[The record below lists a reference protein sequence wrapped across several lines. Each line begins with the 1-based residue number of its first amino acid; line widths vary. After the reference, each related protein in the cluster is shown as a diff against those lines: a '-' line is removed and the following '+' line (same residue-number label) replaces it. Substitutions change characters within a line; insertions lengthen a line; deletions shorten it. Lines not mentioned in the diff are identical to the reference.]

1 MHQLFLQNPSLL
13 YRDSYADH
21 KYELSLKEK
30 QDNCRQNCDF
40 ILIPDVPSHQNTTFF
55 EVKKENVQM
64 IVKMNKKRPRF
75 SSEMHDHLY
84 QISDYRKYT
93 NKQENADE
101 LTLKMGYLPERNSF
115 QLLVGRLDE
124 KLEAQDIFREKLGD
138 HFPGIEVVTY
148 EELELLYVGYIN
160 KLGRLR
166 VN

>member
-1 MHQLFLQNPSLL
+1 MFCFFFFLMIRRPPRSTRTDTLFP
-13 YRDSYADH
+13 Y
-21 KYELSLKEK
+21 
-30 QDNCRQNCDF
+30 
-40 ILIPDVPSHQNTTFF
+40 TTLFRS
-55 EVKKENVQM
+55 
-64 IVKMNKKRPRF
+64 KKRPRF

-93 NKQENADE
+93 TKPENAAE
-101 LTLKMGYLPERNSF
+101 LAVKMGYLPERNSF

-124 KLEAQDIFREKLGD
+124 KLEAKDIFREKLGD

-148 EELELLYVGYIN
+148 EELESLYIGYIN